1 MTTQICNY
9 INDAPAPGTEISYVP
24 EEVVALGLTGT
35 EKQIAYARD
44 LIANYYRAIE
54 FTAYNIYSHRDGKVL
69 KRVKKDGTVLISW
82 NTKDYTES
90 DLLELRKYITHQIIN
105 NEKLHDASIIIDK
118 FRRKCEDSAQRGK
131 RHSPSWGSVQ
141 RRTWLHGQCGNVR
154 ACCSHLERRSDFDQI
169 RLIRNRMSSN
179 GNQ

>member
-1 MTTQICNY
+1 MTTQIRNY

-24 EEVVALGLTGT
+24 EEVVALGLSGT

-69 KRVKKDGTVLISW
+69 KRVKKDGTVLISR

-90 DLLELRKYITHQIIN
+90 DLLELRKYITYQIIN

-118 FRRKCEDSAQRGK
+118 FRRKCEDSARSEAKDIHLSGAVF
-131 RHSPSWGSVQ
+131 SAE
-141 RRTWLHGQCGNVR
+141 HGCMVNSETSEPVAPVWNVGQI
-154 ACCSHLERRSDFDQI
+154 STKFD
-169 RLIRNRMSSN
+169 
-179 GNQ
+179 

>member
-24 EEVVALGLTGT
+24 DEVVALGLIGT

-69 KRVKKDGTVLISW
+69 KRAKKDGTALISR

-90 DLLELRKYITHQIIN
+90 DLLELRKYVTYQIIN

-118 FRRKCEDSAQRGK
+118 FRRKCEDSARREARDIHLAGAVFSAERGCMVNAET
-131 RHSPSWGSVQ
+131 SEPVAP
-141 RRTWLHGQCGNVR
+141 TWNVGQI
-154 ACCSHLERRSDFDQI
+154 STKFD
-169 RLIRNRMSSN
+169 
-179 GNQ
+179 

>member
-24 EEVVALGLTGT
+24 EEVVTLGLTGT
-35 EKQIAYARD
+35 EKQIVYARD

-69 KRVKKDGTVLISW
+69 KRVKKDGTVLISR

-90 DLLELRKYITHQIIN
+90 DLLELRKYITYQIIN

-118 FRRKCEDSAQRGK
+118 FRRKYEDSVRSEAKDIHLARAVF
-131 RHSPSWGSVQ
+131 SAE
-141 RRTWLHGQCGNVR
+141 HGCMVNAETSEPVAPVWNVGQI
-154 ACCSHLERRSDFDQI
+154 STKFD
-169 RLIRNRMSSN
+169 
-179 GNQ
+179 

>member
-9 INDAPAPGTEISYVP
+9 INDAPAPGTELSYVP
-24 EEVVALGLTGT
+24 EAVVALGLTGA

-44 LIANYYRAIE
+44 LVANYYRAIE

-69 KRVKKDGTVLISW
+69 KRVKKDGTVLISR

-118 FRRKCEDSAQRGK
+118 FRRKCEDSVRSEAKDIHLAGAVF
-131 RHSPSWGSVQ
+131 SAE
-141 RRTWLHGQCGNVR
+141 HGCMVNSETSEPVAPVWNVGQI
-154 ACCSHLERRSDFDQI
+154 STKFD
-169 RLIRNRMSSN
+169 
-179 GNQ
+179 

>member
-9 INDAPAPGTEISYVP
+9 INDAHAPGTEISYVP

-69 KRVKKDGTVLISW
+69 TRVKKDGTVLVSR

-90 DLLELRKYITHQIIN
+90 DLLELRKYITYQIIN

-118 FRRKCEDSAQRGK
+118 FRLKCEDSARSEARDIHLSGAVF
-131 RHSPSWGSVQ
+131 SAE
-141 RRTWLHGQCGNVR
+141 HGCMVNSETSEPVAPVWNVGQISTR
-154 ACCSHLERRSDFDQI
+154 FD
-169 RLIRNRMSSN
+169 
-179 GNQ
+179 

>member
-24 EEVVALGLTGT
+24 DEVVALGLIGT

-69 KRVKKDGTVLISW
+69 KRVKKDGTVLISR

-90 DLLELRKYITHQIIN
+90 DLLELRKYITYQIIN
-105 NEKLHDASIIIDK
+105 NEKLHYASTIIDK
-118 FRRKCEDSAQRGK
+118 FRRTHEDS
-131 RHSPSWGSVQ
+131 V
-141 RRTWLHGQCGNVR
+141 RREARDIHLSGAVFSAEHGCMVNSETSEPVAPIWNVGQI
-154 ACCSHLERRSDFDQI
+154 STKFD
-169 RLIRNRMSSN
+169 
-179 GNQ
+179 